1 MREFLRKIKKD
12 EFLYTYGL
20 GEFSYQMLGS
30 FLFPTL
36 LYFLTD
42 VAMINVVLAGA
53 VQISV
58 RVLKIFVSP
67 IIGSFIDR
75 RKTKGRDKYM
85 PWFRVVPILYAVS
98 YVVMYASPML
108 GLGAKRT
115 TVVVISVY
123 AIAALCDVAFY
134 TSYNSLFP
142 RVSHNAVKRSA
153 ASSSKSIM
161 REAAEF
167 LAGVMFPALIILF
180 TAASGSDKGAWALT
194 CMVHGLVCVAAMFVF
209 NSRYKRSDIYRRAE
223 PEEVPDEKAKTKAPE
238 SIGKI
243 LRTVTSNRAVLVV
256 FIVLILYCQRSFAV
270 GPLKIYYYNIIVG
283 NAGYLAIDKTAAG
296 IAAIIVTPLVPL
308 FVKFAGGTRRVY
320 LTSVV
325 GVALS
330 HLAIWFVGANYVMF
344 IVLFTVGQ
352 VFMQTISVL
361 TLNMFAAASDYCK
374 WKSGKDYSG
383 SVMSLYSSGIQI
395 SVILAMLTQTIMLKS
410 IGYVGGMEA
419 TPELVDGVMLLMSV
433 YPAVFMLLAGVA
445 VLFFPVTDKLHKQ
458 ICTDLTEREKSV
470 RTVPAAPGAQGT
482 PIAKGTPKQSDN
494 PKQ

>member
-1 MREFLRKIKKD
+1 MKDFLKKIKKD

-42 VAMINVVLAGA
+42 IAMISVVLAG
-53 VQISV
+53 VIQIAV

-67 IIGSFIDR
+67 LIGSMIDKR
-75 RKTKGRDKYM
+75 ATKHGDKYM
-85 PWFRVVPILYAVS
+85 PWFRAAPVLYAAS
-98 YVVMYASPML
+98 YVLMFTSPMF
-108 GLGAKRT
+108 GFSGSVT
-115 TVVVISVY
+115 TVIVISVY
-123 AIAALCDVAFY
+123 AFAALCDVAFY

-142 RVSHNAVKRSA
+142 KVSHDAVKRSA

-167 LAGVMFPALIILF
+167 IAGVMFPALIIVF
-180 TAASGSDKGAWALT
+180 AAMSGSDKASWALT
-194 CMVHGLVCVAAMFVF
+194 CLVHGCICVAVMFVF
-209 NSRYKRSDIYRRAE
+209 NNRYKRSDVYMLDERKSNRAASE
-223 PEEVPDEKAKTKAPE
+223 AKAPE
-238 SIGKI
+238 SIGSI
-243 LRTVTSNRAVLVV
+243 LKTVTSNRAVLVV

-296 IAAIIVTPLVPL
+296 IAAIVVTPLVPL
-308 FVKFAGGTRRVY
+308 FVKLAGGTRRVY
-320 LTSVV
+320 LIAVV
-325 GVALS
+325 GAALS
-330 HLAIWFVGANYVMF
+330 HLGIWFVGADYVMF
-344 IVLFTVGQ
+344 ITLFTIGQ

-361 TLNMFAAASDYCK
+361 TLNMFATASDYCK

-410 IGYVGGMEA
+410 IGYVGGMAA
-419 TPELVDGVMLLMSV
+419 TPELLNGIMLLMSV
-433 YPAVFMLLAGVA
+433 YPAVFLLLAGVA
-445 VLFFPVTDKLHKQ
+445 VMFFPVNDKKYKE
-458 ICTDLTEREKSV
+458 ISRDLVERESKESSADKS
-470 RTVPAAPGAQGT
+470 
-482 PIAKGTPKQSDN
+482 
-494 PKQ
+494 